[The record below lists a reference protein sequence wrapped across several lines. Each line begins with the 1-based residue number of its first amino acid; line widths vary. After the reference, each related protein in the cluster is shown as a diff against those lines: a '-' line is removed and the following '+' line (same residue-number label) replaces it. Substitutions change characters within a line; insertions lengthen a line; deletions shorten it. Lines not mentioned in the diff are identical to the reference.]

1 MASNSS
7 MSLQIED
14 SKNTG
19 GVKARRV
26 VAYIV
31 LVAISILCL
40 FWFYVLFINS
50 TRSHSELTSGFQ
62 ALPNFKNFKFVI
74 QFFTNFK
81 NLMAGTLPIWNGLL
95 NSIIVAG
102 SCALLSTYFSTMTA
116 YAIHAY
122 DFKLKKAIF
131 TFILMVMMIPTQ
143 VTALGFINLI
153 TDMKLDNTFI
163 PLIVPA
169 IAAPATFFYMK
180 QYMESTLP
188 LAIIEAARIDGSGEF
203 RTFNTIVLPMMKPAI
218 AVQAIFTFVQNWNNY
233 FTPALVLKKDR
244 LQTLPILIAR
254 LRSADWLKFDMG
266 QVYVMIAFS
275 IFPVIIV
282 YLCLSKFIVSGVALG
297 SVKG

>member
-62 ALPNFKNFKFVI
+62 AFPNFKNFKFVT

-102 SCALLSTYFSTMTA
+102 SCAILSTYFSTMTA

-122 DFKLKKAIF
+122 EFKLKKAIF

-218 AVQAIFTFVQNWNNY
+218 AVQAIFTFVQSWNNLFLPLILLTKQEKY
-233 FTPALVLKKDR
+233 TMPIMVSLLNGDIYKTEHGAVYMGLTLTVLP
-244 LQTLPILIAR
+244 L
-254 LRSADWLKFDMG
+254 F
-266 QVYVMIAFS
+266 
-275 IFPVIIV
+275 IV
-282 YLCLSKFIVSGVALG
+282 YFSLSKYIIAGVALG
-297 SVKG
+297 GVKG